1 MVLVLSEN
9 AENPKIDAVM
19 RRTLNVLGDAEFGN
33 AVGICRNVQ
42 TEIGFGHQWRVIA
55 GCIFGTRAD
64 VDQPPEVGGATFEV
78 IVNLQ
83 VGFRRLDVDGA
94 VDDYVGALFP
104 QIAFSRVL
112 IKQIQLGTLWRKNL
126 IGAGGEIIHQV
137 SADEAV
143 GAENQNFHECDAL
156 ASNGRIFFSRFSLCG
171 SRSSST
177 QTTGAVQFLQKLM
190 SQRLPSSMATCR
202 ARSCWPFQIS
212 LTDCCSTLP
221 ITTLRG
227 QSSVQ
232 GLTVPSQKS
241 TRLNSSHITIS
252 YAV

>member
-1 MVLVLSEN
+1 MVLVLPEN

-33 AVGICRNVQ
+33 AVGICRDVQ
-42 TEIGFGHQWRVIA
+42 AEIGFGHQRRVVA
-55 GCIFGTRAD
+55 SRIFGARAD
-64 VDQPPEVGGATFEV
+64 IDQPPEVGGAAFEV

-83 VGFRRLDVDGA
+83 VGFRRLNVDGA

-126 IGAGGEIIHQV
+126 IGAGGKIIDQV

-156 ASNGRIFFSRFSLCG
+156 ASKERIFFSRLALCG

-177 QTTGAVQFLQKLM
+177 QTTGAVQLLQKLM
-190 SQRLPSSMATCR
+190 SQRLPSSMATFWAYIPVSETWFCLS
-202 ARSCWPFQIS
+202 SCTSAHWGTTFSMKIS
-212 LTDCCSTLP
+212 
-221 ITTLRG
+221 
-227 QSSVQ
+227 
-232 GLTVPSQKS
+232 SQMFPKVS
-241 TRLNSSHITIS
+241 KK
-252 YAV
+252 